1 MALGIEAATG
11 THIGDKKEQQDRLA
25 VLSGAGALLAVVAD
39 GMGGLTG
46 GAMAAE
52 QVVSTAKQLFG
63 AWSPAAEPAEAL
75 LRAIADEAHVAI
87 RLARFTSEQE
97 PHSTLA
103 ALLVQGERASW
114 AHSGDS
120 RVYLYRGATL
130 VYRTIDH
137 SYVEQLHREGAI
149 SAAERETHPQRNYL
163 VSCLGARE
171 APKVE
176 VGSASDLRPG
186 DAFLLCTDGVWA
198 HLSEAEIGQV
208 LAGLAPRQAAEKLIG
223 AARARAKGSGDNA
236 SLVIVKLG
244 PGSGG

>member
-1 MALGIEAATG
+1 
-11 THIGDKKEQQDRLA
+11 
-25 VLSGAGALLAVVAD
+25 LS
-39 GMGGLTG
+39 
-46 GAMAAE
+46 
-52 QVVSTAKQLFG
+52 
-63 AWSPAAEPAEAL
+63 
-75 LRAIADEAHVAI
+75 
-87 RLARFTSEQE
+87 RFTSAQD

-103 ALLVQGERASW
+103 ALLVHGERAWW

-208 LAGLAPRQAAEKLIG
+208 LAGLAPRQA
-223 AARARAKGSGDNA
+223 
-236 SLVIVKLG
+236 
-244 PGSGG
+244 